1 MEQAILDFIQTFRNP
16 FLDQF
21 FGIFTTLGNYGEV
34 WIVIILCFMIKKE
47 TRKIAMFAVVAL
59 ILEVIV
65 VEEVLKPIFIRERP
79 FIVNPIPL
87 IIKEP
92 SGYSFPSGHAASAF
106 SVAFFLYLNNVRF
119 KKTILILAGI
129 MAFSRL
135 YVYVHYPTDVLAGIV
150 IGMGIAT
157 LIYYFYN
164 RSNKFGH
171 VSVKE
176 GNL

>member
-1 MEQAILDFIQTFRNP
+1 MELAILDFIQSLRNP
-16 FLDQF
+16 IFDKF
-21 FGIFTTLGNYGEV
+21 FEVFTTLGNYGEV
-34 WIVIILCFMIKKE
+34 WIIIILLFMIKKE

-59 ILEVIV
+59 LLEVIV

-79 FIVNPIPL
+79 FVVNPIPL

-106 SVAFFLYLNNVRF
+106 AVTFFLFLNNVRF
-119 KKTILILAGI
+119 KNTLLILAGL

-135 YVYVHYPTDVLAGIV
+135 YVYVHYPTDVLAGIL
-150 IGMGIAT
+150 IGMMIAV
-157 LIYYFYN
+157 LINYFYK

-171 VSVKE
+171 VSVGE
-176 GNL
+176 ENI